1 MDLPKFRH
9 FTLISSSL
17 NNIVRQF
24 NHPSFI
30 DEKTGLK
37 RLNNFPQIPQNKF
50 LISDGN
56 PDYLAPKKMNL
67 ALASVSQ
74 WLHRLPAG

>member
-1 MDLPKFRH
+1 MELSKFRH
-9 FTLISSSL
+9 FTIISSSL
-17 NNIVRQF
+17 NNLVRQF

-37 RLNNFPQIPQNKF
+37 KLNNFPQIRQNKF

-56 PDYLAPKKMNL
+56 LDYLAPKKMNL
-67 ALASVSQ
+67 ALASVAQ
-74 WLHRLPAG
+74 WLDRLPAD